1 MTTTQEAERLLND
14 LRTVVRDTESLLKT
28 GGHELNEKA
37 RESLQESLEAAK
49 KSCHQAERALRE
61 AADRANVLVKE
72 HPYESIG
79 IALGVGVI
87 LGILLGRR

>member
-37 RESLQESLEAAK
+37 RASLKETLETARV
-49 KSCHQAERALRE
+49 SCDRAEKALRE
-61 AADRANVLVKE
+61 TATRADLLVKE
-72 HPYESIG
+72 HPYESLG
-79 IALGVGVI
+79 LALAVGVL
-87 LGILLGRR
+87 LGIILGRR